1 MTKFKKCEISCLKN
15 TIAEFMVPRLKAFK
29 DTTKSKPMQFKTMDD
44 WRSVIDQMTFSFE
57 NYDNDDLDDE
67 GWDKVEKG
75 LDLFRE
81 YYFDLWS

>member
-1 MTKFKKCEISCLKN
+1 MDFTKREIVDLKH

-29 DTTKSKPMQFKTMDD
+29 ETTISKPMQFKTMDD
-44 WRSVIDQMTFSFE
+44 WRSIIDQMIFSFE
-57 NYDNDDLDDE
+57 NYDNDDLDDA

-81 YYFDLWS
+81 CYFDLWS